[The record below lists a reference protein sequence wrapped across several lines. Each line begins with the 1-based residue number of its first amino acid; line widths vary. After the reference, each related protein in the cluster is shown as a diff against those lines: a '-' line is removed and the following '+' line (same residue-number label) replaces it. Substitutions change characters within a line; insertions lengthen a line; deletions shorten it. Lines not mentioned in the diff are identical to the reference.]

1 MSQVSISVVESLV
14 SGYESRF
21 SELKKQV
28 EQQVAGIAETALST
42 DIVLNA
48 LVSKLVQIGV
58 LSEEQI
64 KEAISS
70 LTQQFAAKQ
79 QIDQG
84 QNKESG
90 QSSES

>member
-70 LTQQFAAKQ
+70 LTQQFAVKQ
-79 QIDQG
+79 QIDQS